1 MDSSHHSLR
10 RSNHSTA
17 SSTITPQPYIKT
29 TLDANGGSPPDTP
42 VLMARQSNPVR
53 YDPALLALKQKLAHI
68 RKHKSFHKWRTTF
81 LERLDD
87 FLAQEGMAPA
97 SAACTSF
104 GALLNKQLRMAA
116 KVSNHV
122 DKGELSVERKTVK
135 STLALQ
141 EMCGVLSKVVATT
154 QTLIP
159 PSQKEEDALGF
170 TKFHVGAALIRQGFT
185 QYGSLLAIQEFCQAI
200 GPALRDVADKQQHVL
215 FDYYVLVLERFMDV
229 IRDIGLHDVMLAC
242 ARFQEA
248 PEEDESSSCEPITV
262 QLKVRT
268 VGGDDTQTISLEV
281 DVTETIGNIKEYI
294 ANGCG
299 IPPDRQVLTWDEDE
313 LDDAMQTLEGLGIED
328 AATFTVAPRRVPITV
343 RTMDGESFSLL
354 VDPSQSLAALKEELV
369 PLAQIPVENQQL
381 SLVDSGTVLDDS
393 TTALEDHGI
402 VAGTVLD
409 LAPKMIQVNVTTP
422 DGATHRIAIKPADDV
437 DAMKQHIA
445 AVTGLPAAKQIL
457 RFNGTELATPGQ
469 SARALGI
476 REGDSLEADIFK
488 VPVTVHTMDGQQLDI
503 MVDPTDSI
511 ADLKR
516 QLEPLANLATDNQ
529 CISKEGV
536 ELDDPDQTA
545 AACGIQGGT
554 VLDLAPHTMSITVEA
569 PDGTA
574 YPLSVKPSHTVEDVK
589 SRVEALTGL
598 AVPRQILKHKGRQ
611 LPSHQTLREI
621 GVQPGDAVQ
630 VELFMVPVTVNT
642 PNGTVEIMVDP
653 HDTLAS
659 MKRTLEG
666 PSGLTADNQRLFL
679 DQTEL
684 ADDDKVAG
692 DYGIAPGTVLDLE
705 PKSMHITVETPNG
718 ESFMVDIDP
727 ADTTERIKH
736 KVQDKTGMAV
746 SQQLLK
752 HKGRELVDDKTARDM
767 GIQDGDKLTAEIY
780 KVPVTVRSM
789 DGSELHIMVD
799 PTQTI
804 SAIKLQLESEC
815 GLAADNQRL
824 FQEGN
829 ELTDGK
835 TAQDYGIQGGSIL
848 DLDPKKL
855 HVTIQTPDGQSLPM
869 ELEPSFSIESVKE
882 MIESQ
887 ISLSVPQQVLEKNG
901 KTLKNAA
908 TVRSCGIVDG
918 DTLQVDIFK
927 VPVTV
932 NTMDG
937 KKIKLMIDPHQQIS
951 EIKRELEAA
960 SGIPMEN
967 QVLLQQDTELQ
978 NEKRAIDY
986 AIQGGSILDLEPNH
1000 MAVTAQTPDGQ
1011 VHAVQLCPSDSLDE
1025 IKVKIAQ
1032 ASGLAAARQVVK
1044 LAGKKLQ
1051 DGLRAKDM
1059 GIQDGSALMV
1069 DLYTIPITVVPTGGT
1084 EFSLHVEPSQSIDA
1098 IKKMCEEAS
1107 GIPAKKHILTLGE
1120 AELSNGRKSAEECGI
1135 VRDSTLLLD
1144 ILSDDIVF
1152 VDVKCGTLFGMDR
1165 GEVIEKAALTPVEGN
1180 KLDFLEAA
1188 KDSIAREKL
1197 FAAMKDSPRLGVA
1210 RQVVV
1215 LAGEVDDYDITDA
1228 AAVQGMWGVSLKKV
1242 QKNKKGEEFIF
1253 IDPKTGACGEL
1264 SRKKHIASQFI
1275 TTVSDKKEGE
1285 TLAEREQDVQTY
1297 DRHIAS
1303 IRRVFGV

>member
-1 MDSSHHSLR
+1 MDSSHHST
-10 RSNHSTA
+10 TA
-17 SSTITPQPYIKT
+17 SSSIKPQPYVKT

-42 VLMARQSNPVR
+42 AGMARQCNPVR
-53 YDPALLALKQKLAHI
+53 SDPALLALKQKLPQI
-68 RKHKSFHKWRTTF
+68 TKHKSFHKWKASF
-81 LERLDD
+81 LARLDD

-97 SAACTSF
+97 AAACTSF
-104 GALLNKQLRMAA
+104 GTLLDKQLRMAA
-116 KVSNHV
+116 KVTAHV
-122 DKGELSVERKTVK
+122 DKGELSVDRKTVK
-135 STLALQ
+135 SALALQ
-141 EMCGVLSKVVATT
+141 EMCSLLSKVVDAT

-159 PSQKEEDALGF
+159 SLQKEEDALGF
-170 TKFHVGAALIRQGFT
+170 TKFHVAAALIGQGFR
-185 QYGSLLAIQEFCQAI
+185 QSSSLLAIQEFCQAI
-200 GPALRDVADKQQHVL
+200 GPALIDVADKQQHVL
-215 FDYYVLVLERFMDV
+215 FDYYVLVLARFMDV

-248 PEEDESSSCEPITV
+248 PEDDESSSCEPITV
-262 QLKVRT
+262 QLTVRPQ
-268 VGGDDTQTISLEV
+268 GGDDTQTISLEV

-299 IPPDRQVLTWDEDE
+299 IPPDRQVLTWNEKE
-313 LDDAMQTLEGLGIED
+313 LGDATQTLEGLGIED
-328 AATFTVAPRRVPITV
+328 AATFTVALRRVPITV
-343 RTMDGESFSLL
+343 RTIYGESFSLS
-354 VDPSQSLAALKEELV
+354 VDPSQSLAALQEELV
-369 PLAQIPVENQQL
+369 PLSAISVENQQL
-381 SLVDSGTVLDDS
+381 SLANSETILDDS

-422 DGATHRIAIKPADDV
+422 GGATHRIAIKPADDA
-437 DAMKQHIA
+437 DAMKQLIA
-445 AVTGLPAAKQIL
+445 KATGLPADKQIL
-457 RFNGTELATPGQ
+457 RLAGKELATPGQ

-476 REGDSLEADIFK
+476 REGDTLEADIFK
-488 VPVTVHTMDGQQLDI
+488 VPVTVNTMDGQKLDI

-516 QLEPLANLATDNQ
+516 QLEPLTNLAADNQ
-529 CISKEGV
+529 CLSKEGI
-536 ELDDPDQTA
+536 ELDDPDKTA
-545 AACGIQGGT
+545 TACGIQGGT
-554 VLDLAPHTMSITVEA
+554 VLVLAPHTMSITVET

-574 YPLSVKPSHTVEDVK
+574 YQLAVKPSHKAEDVK
-589 SRVEALTGL
+589 TQVEALCGFP
-598 AVPRQILKHKGRQ
+598 VPRQILKHKGRRYKGRE
-611 LPSHQTLREI
+611 LPSDQTLREMD
-621 GVQPGDAVQ
+621 VQPGDAVQ
-630 VELFMVPVTVNT
+630 VELLMVAVKVNT

-653 HDTLAS
+653 HATLAS
-659 MKRTLEG
+659 LKRTLEG
-666 PSGLTADNQRLFL
+666 PAGVTVDNQRLFL

-684 ADDDKVAG
+684 ADDDKKAG

-705 PKSMHITVETPNG
+705 PKNMHITVETPNG

-727 ADTTERIKH
+727 ADTTERIKQ
-736 KVQDKTGMAV
+736 KVQDKTGLAV

-752 HKGRELVDDKTARDM
+752 HKGRELVDGKTARDM

-780 KVPVTVRSM
+780 KVSVTVRSM

-799 PTQTI
+799 PTHTI
-804 SAIKLQLESEC
+804 SAIKLQLEPEC

-824 FQEGN
+824 FQEGT

-835 TAQDYGIQGGSIL
+835 TAQDCGIQGGSIL
-848 DLDPKKL
+848 DLEPKKL

-882 MIESQ
+882 MIKSQ

-927 VPVTV
+927 IPVTV

-937 KKIKLMIDPHQQIS
+937 KKIKLLIDPHQQIS

-986 AIQGGSILDLEPNH
+986 AIQGGSILDLEPKH

-1011 VHAVQLCPSDSLDE
+1011 VHAVQLRPSDSLDQ
-1025 IKVKIAQ
+1025 IKEKIAK

-1051 DGLRAKDM
+1051 DGLRAKDT

-1107 GIPAKKHILTLGE
+1107 GIPTKKQILKLGE

-1135 VRDSTLLLD
+1135 VQDSTLLLD

-1165 GEVIEKAALTPVEGN
+1165 GEVIEKGALTPLEGN

-1188 KDSIAREKL
+1188 KDSVARDKL
-1197 FAAMKDSPRLGVA
+1197 FATMKDSPRLGVA

-1215 LAGEVDDYDITDA
+1215 LAGEVEDYDITDA
-1228 AAVQGMWGVSLKKV
+1228 VAVQGMWGVSLKKV
-1242 QKNKKGEEFIF
+1242 EKNKSGEEFIF

-1275 TTVSDKKEGE
+1275 TIVCDKKEGE
-1285 TLAEREQDVQTY
+1285 TLAEREQDVQKY